1 MDASELS
8 FAIVSTAVIAD
19 SIDEEIQKIYGGK
32 RCLEF
37 FGWEE

>member
-19 SIDEEIQKIYGGK
+19 GIDEEVQKIYGGK
-32 RCLEF
+32 RCIEF